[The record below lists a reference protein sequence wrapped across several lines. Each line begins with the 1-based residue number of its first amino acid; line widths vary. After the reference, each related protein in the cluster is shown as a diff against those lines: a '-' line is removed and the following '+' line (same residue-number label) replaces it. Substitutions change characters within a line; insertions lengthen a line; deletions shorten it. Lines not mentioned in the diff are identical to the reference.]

1 MSLIHMSRG
10 TGSRRS
16 SVVIGET
23 KLSDLSSESDIEIRS
38 AGETVFTSSD
48 VSGADDSDFET
59 AIADLLDEVREGS
72 SASKKQP

>member
-1 MSLIHMSRG
+1 M
-10 TGSRRS
+10 
-16 SVVIGET
+16 VIGET
-23 KLSDLSSESDIEIRS
+23 KLSDLSSDSDIEIRS
-38 AGETVFTSSD
+38 AGESVFTSSD